1 MSQKALAFKDGS
13 EAVKVKKKE
22 IKKKIFRPVSF
33 LPLEKIIYPLIT
45 LLAFTGIWHGLST
58 MYPTYQLPSPLDV
71 CRGMMELWGE
81 GVIWEH
87 IRVSLFRFSVAYFL
101 AAASGIFLGLLFG
114 WHIRLHAAFDPFVQ
128 MLRPISPIA
137 WFPLAILWFK
147 VGDPPAIFI
156 IYLAAF
162 FPILL
167 TTIAAVRSVEHIY
180 LQVAL
185 NFGTRERDI
194 LTKIIIPAAF
204 PQIMVGLHLALGS
217 AWIHLVAGEMLGAQS
232 GLGFLIID
240 ARNFLRTDW
249 IISGMIFIGLLGLA
263 LDKCMGWMEKRI
275 NLLWGHVM
283 KN

>member
-1 MSQKALAFKDGS
+1 
-13 EAVKVKKKE
+13 
-22 IKKKIFRPVSF
+22 
-33 LPLEKIIYPLIT
+33 
-45 LLAFTGIWHGLST
+45 